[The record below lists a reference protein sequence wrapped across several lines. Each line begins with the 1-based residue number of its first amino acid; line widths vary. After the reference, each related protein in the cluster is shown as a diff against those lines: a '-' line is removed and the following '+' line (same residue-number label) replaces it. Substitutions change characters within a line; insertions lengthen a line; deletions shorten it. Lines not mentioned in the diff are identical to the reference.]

1 MALAALALALAGAC
15 KVDTSVEVRAR
26 PDGTGEVKVSA
37 LMDRRAAQALGDLD
51 TQLALDD
58 LRAAGWQ
65 VRGPEENHQGGA
77 EIEVRRR
84 FDSPAQARRLLD
96 QVGGPEGAF
105 KGFELEQRRTFLRIE
120 TSVRGTIDLSGGIES
135 FSDAQLTELLGG
147 QPLGVT
153 PQQLEQRLGVPID
166 HAFALQVAVRLPGGI
181 ESNAP
186 TATGGTAVWS
196 PRLGE
201 QMPMEATAEQWNRPN
216 LALSAVAASSALGV
230 VAVLVRRRRSQGPAA
245 PAE

>member
-1 MALAALALALAGAC
+1 MLAVAGAC
-15 KVDTSVEVRAR
+15 KVDASVEVRAR

-37 LMDRRAAQALGDLD
+37 LMDRRAAQAVGDLQ
-51 TQLALDD
+51 TQVALDD

-77 EIEVRRR
+77 EVEARHR
-84 FDSPAQARRLLD
+84 FDSPAEARHLLD
-96 QVGGPEGAF
+96 QVGGAEGAF

-120 TSVRGTIDLSGGIES
+120 TSMRGTIDLSGGIET
-135 FSDAQLTELLGG
+135 FSDAKLAEVMGG

-153 PQQLEQRLGVPID
+153 PQQLEQRLGVPVD

-201 QMPMEATAEQWNRPN
+201 QMPIEATAEQWNRPN
-216 LALSAVAASSALGV
+216 LVLSAVAGSSALGLF
-230 VAVLVRRRRSQGPAA
+230 AVLVRRRRSQHPAA
-245 PAE
+245 PDG